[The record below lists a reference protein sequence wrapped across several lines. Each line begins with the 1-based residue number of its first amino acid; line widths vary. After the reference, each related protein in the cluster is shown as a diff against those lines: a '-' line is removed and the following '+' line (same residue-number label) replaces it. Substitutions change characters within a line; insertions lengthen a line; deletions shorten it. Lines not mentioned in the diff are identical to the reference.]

1 MNKEALFSDGTSEYT
16 IPSEPKEFD
25 TVTLRLRTAKGEKV
39 KANVIAVMG
48 DDSLELDCI
57 KEESNEEDIF
67 DYYDAELTLDDRLV
81 TYYFKI

>member
-48 DDSLELDCI
+48 DDS
-57 KEESNEEDIF
+57 
-67 DYYDAELTLDDRLV
+67 
-81 TYYFKI
+81 